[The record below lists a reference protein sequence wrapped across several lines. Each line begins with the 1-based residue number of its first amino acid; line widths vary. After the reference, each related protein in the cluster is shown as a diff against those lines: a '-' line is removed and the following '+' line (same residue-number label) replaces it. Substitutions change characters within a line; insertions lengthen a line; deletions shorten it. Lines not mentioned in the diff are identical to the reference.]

1 MIRMI
6 QRIDTEE
13 PPFDRSLSEKKRR
26 RPESV
31 TGEHLATRDLLGADP
46 AK

>member
-13 PPFDRSLSEKKRR
+13 PPFSQSLSLTKRTT
-26 RPESV
+26 PPI
-31 TGEHLATRDLLGADP
+31 GYAP
-46 AK
+46 A

>member
-13 PPFDRSLSEKKRR
+13 PPFVSRCRITNAEA
-26 RPESV
+26 PQTV
-31 TGEHLATRDLLGADP
+31 TREP
-46 AK
+46 

>member
-13 PPFDRSLSEKKRR
+13 PPFDRSLSEKKRP
-26 RPESV
+26 RPGIGYGR
-31 TGEHLATRDLLGADP
+31 TPGDA
-46 AK
+46 